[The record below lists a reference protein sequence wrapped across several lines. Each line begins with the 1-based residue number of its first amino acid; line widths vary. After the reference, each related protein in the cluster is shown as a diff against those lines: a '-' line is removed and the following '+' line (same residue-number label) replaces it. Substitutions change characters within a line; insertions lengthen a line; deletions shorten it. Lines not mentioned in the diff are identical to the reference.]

1 MAVYTLLTNE
11 QIAELVEQRYALGTL
26 AFAVG
31 IAQGVENSNYLLT
44 ILGENGA
51 ETRTILT
58 LYEKRT
64 KPEELPF
71 FMALMEHLAANG
83 MHCPRPI
90 SMRDGSVIGTIEG
103 KSFAMVSFLEGKS
116 VTAIRTEHCS
126 EIGMQAAQLHLA
138 VSGFSGVR
146 ANSVAMP
153 AWQQMAA
160 SLGEKLDRVQPGLH
174 ALVQGELIYLENA
187 WPHGLPEGV
196 VHADMFPDNVF
207 FDTQHALS
215 GVIDFYFACTDM
227 FAYDLAIVLNA
238 WCFERTGE
246 WNMTKAR
253 ALVGAYQRIRP
264 LSAAEILAFPVLARG
279 AALRFLLT
287 RAYDKINAGPQAV
300 GVQHDPV
307 EYVRKLRFHQQ
318 ITSASEYGLS

>member
-11 QIAELVEQRYALGTL
+11 QIAELVEQRYGLGTL

-44 ILGENGA
+44 VIGENGA
-51 ETRTILT
+51 EIRYILT

-64 KPEELPF
+64 RPEELPF
-71 FMALMEHLAANG
+71 FMALMEHLAATG
-83 MHCPRPI
+83 ICCPRPI
-90 SMRDGSVIGTIEG
+90 AMNDGSVIGTICG

-116 VTAIRTEHCS
+116 VTAIRTEHCAQVGA
-126 EIGMQAAQLHLA
+126 EAAQLHLA
-138 VSGFSGVR
+138 ASGFAGAR

-160 SLGEKLDRVQPGLH
+160 SLGEKLDTIQPGLH
-174 ALVQGELIYLENA
+174 ALVRDELIYLENA

-207 FDTQHALS
+207 FDTKNQLS
-215 GVIDFYFACTDM
+215 GVIDFYFACSDM

-253 ALVGAYQRIRP
+253 ALINAYTRIRP
-264 LSAAEILAFPVLARG
+264 LSADEILAFPVLARG

-300 GVQHDPV
+300 GVQHDPI

-318 ITSASEYGLS
+318 ITSASGYGLS

>member
-1 MAVYTLLTNE
+1 MAVYTVLTNE
-11 QIAELVEQRYALGTL
+11 QIAELVEDRYGLGTL

-44 ILGENGA
+44 VTDKNGA
-51 ETRTILT
+51 EVRYILT

-83 MHCPRPI
+83 IHCPRPI
-90 SMRDGSVIGTIEG
+90 AMSDGNVIGTIEG

-116 VTAIRTEHCS
+116 ITAIRAEHCA
-126 EIGMQAAQLHLA
+126 EVGAQLAQLHLA
-138 VSGFSGVR
+138 VNGFAGARV
-146 ANSVAMP
+146 NSVAMP
-153 AWQQMAA
+153 AWQQMVTALDA
-160 SLGEKLDRVQPGLH
+160 KLDSIQDGLH
-174 ALVQGELIYLENA
+174 ALVTGEIAHLETA
-187 WPHGLPEGV
+187 WPTALPSGV
-196 VHADMFPDNVF
+196 VHADLFPDNVF
-207 FDTQHALS
+207 FDGHGHLS
-215 GVIDFYFACTDM
+215 GVIDFYFACTEL
-227 FAYDLAIVLNA
+227 FAYDLAITMNA

-253 ALVGAYQRIRP
+253 NLLASYQRIRS
-264 LSAAEILAFPVLARG
+264 LSGGERTALPVLARG

-287 RAYDKINAGPQAV
+287 RAYDKINRGPQAV
-300 GVQHDPV
+300 GVPHDPM

-318 ITSASEYGLS
+318 IASASEYGL